1 VSALRRNPFVWEVQV
16 RREVLEE
23 ELSHLRELPYSLWR
37 DMLQREMIKSATG
50 RDNRTYRVKVTAAW
64 AGRDSEDIR
73 VTVTLEKSGLRRKP
87 LQQTFVITP
96 DNQFLD

>member
-1 VSALRRNPFVWEVQV
+1 MSALRRDPFAWEVQI
-16 RREVLEE
+16 RREVLDE

-37 DMLQREMIKSATG
+37 GMLGRERIKSATG
-50 RDNRTYRVKVTAAW
+50 RDGRSYRVKVTAAW
-64 AGRDSEDIR
+64 AARESEDIR

-87 LQQTFVITP
+87 MQQAFVITP